1 MKLSVLLQSLAA
13 CASLAFA
20 ATAAAQIAT
29 NRGPVRIIVGYPAGG
44 SADAIARS
52 MSERMAAEIG
62 TTVVVENRTGAGG
75 QIAADY
81 VRAAAPDGLTIL
93 LSNMHMMVTLP
104 LTSKSVKYEPLKDFK
119 AVGRIAS
126 FNEAI
131 SVPAALPAK
140 DIKQWLDLARA
151 DQSKASYG
159 VPSPGSL
166 PQFMGYKMGTD
177 TKTALLA
184 APYRGSAPLVQDLLG
199 NQISAGIT
207 PIADVY
213 PHMQAGKLR
222 ILAVNGTKR
231 VPLIP
236 DVPTLRELG
245 MADFDNL
252 EWVGFFVP
260 PGTPPAIVAQLHT
273 VLEKTL
279 ANKDVTAGMAKLGLA
294 ADISTPEELM
304 RLVAD
309 DLARWAPI
317 IKASGFTAE

>member
-1 MKLSVLLQSLAA
+1 MKLRIFLKSVLAIASIAVCAA
-13 CASLAFA
+13 AS
-20 ATAAAQIAT
+20 AQIAT

-44 SADAIARS
+44 SADAIARN
-52 MSERMAAEIG
+52 MSERMAVELG

-81 VRAAAPDGLTIL
+81 VRTSPPDGLTIL

-104 LTSKSVKYEPLKDFK
+104 LTSKSVKYDPLKDFK

-126 FNEAI
+126 FNEVI
-131 SVPAALPAK
+131 SVPVAMPAK
-140 DIKQWLDLARA
+140 DIKQWLDVARA
-151 DQSKASYG
+151 DPSKAVYG

-166 PQFMGYKMGTD
+166 PQFMGFKMGAD
-177 TKTALLA
+177 SKTPLLA

-207 PIADVY
+207 PISDVY
-213 PHMQAGKLR
+213 PHMQSGKLR

-231 VPLIP
+231 AALIP

-245 MADFDNL
+245 MTDFDNL

-260 PGTPPAIVAQLHT
+260 PGTPAAIVAQLHT

-279 ANKDVTAGMAKLGLA
+279 ANKDVTANMAKLSLTP
-294 ADISTPEELM
+294 DISTPEELM

-317 IKASGFTAE
+317 IKASGFTSE